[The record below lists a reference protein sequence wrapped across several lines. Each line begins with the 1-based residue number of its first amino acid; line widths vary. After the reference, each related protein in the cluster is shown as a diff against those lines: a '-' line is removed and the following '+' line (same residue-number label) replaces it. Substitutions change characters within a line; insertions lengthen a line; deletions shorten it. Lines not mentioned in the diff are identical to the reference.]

1 MLPELGAPFCSH
13 VSVLVADLRE
23 DGGEGGGG
31 TGRGKGG
38 GGERALPPLGE

>member
-13 VSVLVADLRE
+13 VLVLVADLRG

-31 TGRGKGG
+31 GGGGR